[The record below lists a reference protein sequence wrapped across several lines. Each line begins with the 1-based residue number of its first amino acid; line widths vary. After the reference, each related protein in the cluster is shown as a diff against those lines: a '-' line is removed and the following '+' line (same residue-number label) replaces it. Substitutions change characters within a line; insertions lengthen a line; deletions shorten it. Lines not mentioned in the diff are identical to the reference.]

1 MTDEVCVVVIHR
13 LDAVFVELRL
23 PDDAVVDKQMAG
35 R

>member
-1 MTDEVCVVVIHR
+1 MTDEVGVVVVHR

-23 PDDAVVDKQMAG
+23 PDEAVVDKQVAG